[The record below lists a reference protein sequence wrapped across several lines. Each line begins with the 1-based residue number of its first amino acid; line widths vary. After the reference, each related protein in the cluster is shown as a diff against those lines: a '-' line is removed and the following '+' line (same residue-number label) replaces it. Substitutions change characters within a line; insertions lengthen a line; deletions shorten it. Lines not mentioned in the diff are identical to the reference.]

1 MLNLSSNILLVLVS
15 SQAIMSTSFKVSMVL
30 IVISCKFP
38 MGVGHKYM
46 IFLPPK
52 SECIFKSYLILF
64 YHKLD
69 FISVI
74 LIINYKLD

>member
-46 IFLPPK
+46 IFSPPK